1 MVAHGD
7 INHLWVSSSEQKA
20 TAKGVTFVR
29 VVVKGIGPGRLVSR
43 RKHGTVKYLIIVSLI
58 IQPSEVLT

>member
-1 MVAHGD
+1 MAAHVD
-7 INHLWVSSSEQKA
+7 INLLCVSSSEQKA

-43 RKHGTVKYLIIVSLI
+43 RKKICNCFFCELLPCDPITVY
-58 IQPSEVLT
+58 T